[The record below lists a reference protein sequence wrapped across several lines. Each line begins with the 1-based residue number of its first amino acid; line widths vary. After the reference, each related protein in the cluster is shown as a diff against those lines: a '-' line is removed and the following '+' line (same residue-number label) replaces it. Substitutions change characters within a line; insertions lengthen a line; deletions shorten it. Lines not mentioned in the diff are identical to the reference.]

1 MKKKILAAVCCASM
15 IGCLAATP
23 VLADETVKA
32 DGDYKIALITMDSV
46 DQHWVSLKEGAEEE
60 AKADGV
66 TVDFMAPDVKD
77 DA

>member
-32 DGDYKIALITMDSV
+32 DGDYKIALITMRSERAHV
-46 DQHWVSLKEGAEEE
+46 
-60 AKADGV
+60 
-66 TVDFMAPDVKD
+66 
-77 DA
+77 